1 MLKNNVKLQI
11 WDTAGQERYRTI
23 TNAYYRGAD
32 AIVLVADCT
41 DIKSLED
48 IPEWLQEVSKYIP
61 EDTYKILLVN
71 KSDVSDEEKIIT
83 QEIML
88 KFYEE
93 TKIPVLET
101 SAKTGMNVDEAFIV
115 ITKELLK
122 KKSEERGKPSTKI
135 SAGNMLSYESIKRKY
150 EDNWCGS

>member
-1 MLKNNVKLQI
+1 M
-11 WDTAGQERYRTI
+11 
-23 TNAYYRGAD
+23 
-32 AIVLVADCT
+32 
-41 DIKSLED
+41 KSLED

-71 KSDVSDEEKIIT
+71 KSDVAEEEKVIN

-93 TKIPVLET
+93 TGIPVLET
-101 SAKTGMNVDEAFIV
+101 SAKTGTNVDEAFII

-122 KKSEERGKPSTKI
+122 KKSEERSKPSTKI
-135 SAGNMLSYESIKRKY
+135 GAGNMLSYESIILKCFPSVIKILILIFL
-150 EDNWCGS
+150 